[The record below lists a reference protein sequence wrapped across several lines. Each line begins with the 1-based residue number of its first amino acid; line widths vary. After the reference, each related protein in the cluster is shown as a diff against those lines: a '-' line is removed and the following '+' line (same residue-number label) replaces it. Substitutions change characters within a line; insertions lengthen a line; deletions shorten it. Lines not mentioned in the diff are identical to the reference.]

1 MALGGSGALRLG
13 DPQVVTSLT
22 RADNS
27 EAVVELSVPVTNLAD
42 HAVEAVFAAG
52 FDGTALRR
60 TQTVPPGTSEVK
72 LGRVTVAHPRLWW
85 PNGYGEPALHTAHF
99 TVSAGGSPSDAKDV
113 RFGIRQ
119 ITYELSMMD
128 PGGHLRRVEVD
139 YTRARELGQRV
150 TDGRHEAVR
159 KSADGWVNS
168 LTREGD
174 HSPAVHDLSDARL
187 SPYLILKVNGV
198 RIAARGGSWGTDD
211 MLKRIDRA
219 RLEPYFRLHREAGV
233 NIIRN
238 WVGQNTEPVF
248 YDLADEY
255 GLLVTNDFW
264 ASTQNY
270 QMEPEDVPLFL
281 ANARDTIL
289 RYRNHPSIAFWLGR
303 NEGMPQPV
311 LNEGLQDLVYG
322 LDGTRWYNGSSNEV
336 SLWFSGPYNYRE
348 PETYFTTHT
357 KGFGVE
363 VGSPSFPTLEAFE
376 AAVPPS
382 ERWPISDTW
391 AYHDWHQ
398 DGNGAVATFM
408 DAMATKLGAATS
420 LEDFERKAQ
429 LMNYETYRA
438 IMEGMNAE
446 LWTKTSGRM
455 LWMTQPAWL
464 STMWQ
469 IMSHDYDTHAAFYG
483 FKAAAERVH
492 VQVTLPDH
500 RIQLVNNGQAPLAG
514 VAVMARFF
522 ALDGRA
528 LGERRAALDARAGLV
543 ADGPLLDVE
552 PVLAREQAIVVRV
565 EATDRAGGL
574 LSRNT
579 YWLARDAGAMR
590 ALATMAVQHV
600 TVALTASSPP
610 GHVPRF
616 AGEGGASS
624 PLRSGGDVGAA
635 GEEGVAADTHL
646 TATLTNTGSAPALNT
661 KLTLLDASGQRI
673 LPAYYSD
680 NYVSLLP
687 GETRTI
693 EIAYPAAPSAPH
705 VALRGWN
712 VQPTTAGVRP

>member
-1 MALGGSGALRLG
+1 MVTALN
-13 DPQVVTSLT
+13 
-22 RADNS
+22 ADNS
-27 EAVVELSVPVTNLAD
+27 EARIELSVPVRNLLGHPVRA
-42 HAVEAVFAAG
+42 HVTAG
-52 FDGTALRR
+52 FDGQALRR
-60 TQTVPPGTSEVK
+60 TLDVQPGTTNVVIGSA
-72 LGRVTVAHPRLWW
+72 RVTHPRLWW

-99 TVSAGGSPSDAKDV
+99 AVGVQAAPSDTKDV

-119 ITYELSMMD
+119 ITYELSAMD
-128 PGGHLRRVEVD
+128 PGGHLRRVELD
-139 YTRARELGQRV
+139 YTRARALGQRI

-168 LTREGD
+168 LTAVGD
-174 HSPAVHDLSDARL
+174 RSPAVRDVSDARL

-264 ASTQNY
+264 ESTQNF
-270 QMEPEDVPLFL
+270 QMEAEDVPLFL

-289 RYRNHPSIAFWLGR
+289 RYRNHPSIAFWIGR

-348 PETYFTTHT
+348 PESYFTTHT

-398 DGNGAVATFM
+398 DGNGAVRTFM
-408 DAMATKLGAATS
+408 DAVATKLGAAAS

-429 LMNYETYRA
+429 LLNYETYRA

-483 FKAAAERVH
+483 FRAAAERVH
-492 VQVTLPDH
+492 VQMSLPDH
-500 RIQLVNNGQAPLAG
+500 RLQLVNNGQTDLGKTSVTAAL
-514 VAVMARFF
+514 F
-522 ALDGRA
+522 ALDGRR
-528 LGERRAALDARAGLV
+528 LGESRSVLDVRAGLV
-543 ADGPLLDVE
+543 ADGPLLNLG
-552 PVLAREQAIVVRV
+552 PVLARQGAIVVRL
-565 EATDRAGGL
+565 EALDAAGTP

-579 YWLARDAGAMR
+579 YWVSRDPGAMR
-590 ALATMAVQHV
+590 GLSAMPAQRV
-600 TVALTASSPP
+600 TVALARSGARTTTPQPRRDGSSN
-610 GHVPRF
+610 PR
-616 AGEGGASS
+616 AGERGCDAV
-624 PLRSGGDVGAA
+624 VGA
-635 GEEGVAADTHL
+635 GNETRV
-646 TATLTNTGSAPALNT
+646 TATLTNSGSAPALT
-661 KLTLLDASGQRI
+661 VKLTLLDAAGQRI

-693 EIAYPAAPSAPH
+693 EIAYPDTAAHSPPR

-712 VQPTTAGVRP
+712 VRTETAEVRP